1 MGDSRARRQFRVLYR
16 NFLAQIVDT
25 ELIATHG
32 DPSRLLAQIGA
43 LLISISIILAIEI
56 LPQYR
61 KATSAQ
67 IRLGAWGD
75 QEFLIGITIAVIGVF
90 TVFAWDSIFPSRH
103 DTLVLASLP
112 IRQNTISRAKLAA
125 TGTGLAVCL
134 IAINGVIG
142 LAYPFAAGGVRTFF
156 AYWTTVTAAGLW
168 IFCSLVALQGL
179 AALTLTYR
187 RFLKVSNALQVASF
201 FAILAVFFL
210 TPGPLDLDVSHGI
223 PDAARLLP
231 SFWFLGLFQTL
242 NASAQP
248 TFAPLASRALATLI
262 AAVSTAA
269 LSFALAQYQVTRR
282 IVEEPDIVPADRA
295 RPPSRVFPWVVRRAT
310 ANWKPLDR
318 AILLF
323 IARTLTR
330 SRLHRNLMAVFGGLG
345 LAISITYAK
354 ALLYGNSQMYALAR
368 RYGFQTPHWYEP
380 NTPLMAVGFILL
392 ILAVLGARVV
402 FSLPLA
408 VRANWIFRIT
418 DMQSPA
424 AYFAALRKSVLTL
437 IALPV
442 WLVVAIFYLSVWG
455 GPEALGH
462 MLVLFCIGL
471 IAVDLALSG
480 FRKMPFACNYLPGAS
495 NLRIRLP
502 IYGTVFLAAVDIG
515 TRMERNAFES
525 AARSMLLASAL
536 VALLSYARR
545 RWNKLASWQLEQLQ
559 FDARPITDVAPLDLR
574 GDGAYGRNQRYLDV
588 LDTPPEPSLR
598 QRAWRFARKTAI
610 ATACLCVGGFVYEQ
624 ISELR
629 NPLPPRQGRSIDIG
643 GRSLNYSCVGQGSPA
658 VIFEN
663 GSGGAGMNWTG
674 LQREVA
680 QYTRACWYDR
690 AGQGWSDAAPF
701 PHPASAI
708 ADDLHRLLGA
718 APVAPPYVLA
728 GLSSGG
734 ICVRVY
740 AKRYPPDVAG
750 MVLIDSA
757 HVDEDDSITPPG
769 GGYIPYFPQGLSVL
783 AQILR
788 PIGALRLIMPAGALS
803 PFETRTFA
811 ESLKEEMV
819 YESHVEA
826 RAVRSLGDIPLIVLT
841 AGRHRVN
848 PPESPVEAR
857 EQLARENKWIE
868 AQKQLA
874 RLSTHAQQR
883 VFPEAQHN
891 LLADRPQEVLKAVVD
906 VVSAV
911 RASSHPGSA
920 TN

>member
-1 MGDSRARRQFRVLYR
+1 MDDSSARRQFPVLYR

-43 LLISISIILAIEI
+43 LLVSISIILAIEI
-56 LPQYR
+56 IPQYR
-61 KATSAQ
+61 KATAAQ
-67 IRLGAWGD
+67 IRAGSWGD
-75 QEFLIGITIAVIGVF
+75 QEFLIGTTIAVVGIF
-90 TVFAWDSIFPSRH
+90 TVFAWDSIFPNRR
-103 DTLVLASLP
+103 DTLVLGSLP

-134 IAINGVIG
+134 VAVNGIIG
-142 LAYPFAAGGVRTFF
+142 LTYPFVAGGVKTFF
-156 AYWTTVTAAGLW
+156 AYWATIAAAGSW
-168 IFCSLVALQGL
+168 IFCSLLAMQGL
-179 AALTLTYR
+179 SALTLSYR
-187 RFLKVSNALQVASF
+187 RFLKVSNALQVGSF

-210 TPGPLDLDVSHGI
+210 TPGPLDLDVSQGI
-223 PDAARLLP
+223 PNSVRLLP

-242 NASAQP
+242 NGCVQP
-248 TFAPLASRALATLI
+248 TFAPLAGRALTALI
-262 AAVSTAA
+262 AALSTAG
-269 LSFALAQYQVTRR
+269 LIYALAQSQVTRR

-295 RPPSRVFPWVVRRAT
+295 RPPSRVFAWAVRRAT
-310 ANWKPLDR
+310 AKWKPLDR
-318 AILLF
+318 AMLLF

-345 LAISITYAK
+345 IAISITYAK
-354 ALLYGNSQMYALAR
+354 ALLYGNSQMYELAR

-380 NTPLMAVGFILL
+380 NTPLMATGFILL
-392 ILAVLGARVV
+392 ILAVLGTRAA

-408 VRANWIFRIT
+408 MRANWIFRVT
-418 DMQSPA
+418 DVQSPNR
-424 AYFAALRKSVLTL
+424 YFTAVRKSMLAL

-442 WLVVAIFYLSVWG
+442 WLAASVFYLSVWG

-462 MLVLFCIGL
+462 VLVLLCAGI
-471 IAVDLALSG
+471 IVVDLALSS
-480 FRKMPFACNYLPGAS
+480 FCKMPFACNYLPGAS

-515 TRMERNAFES
+515 TRIERTALKS
-525 AARSMLLASAL
+525 AARSILLAVVVL
-536 VALLSYARR
+536 ALLIYARR
-545 RWNKLASWQLEQLQ
+545 SWNKFASWPLEQLQ
-559 FDARPITDVAPLDLR
+559 FEARPMAEVAPLDLR
-574 GDGAYGRNQRYLDV
+574 GDGMYGRNYRYVDL
-588 LDTPPEPSLR
+588 LDTPPEPSR
-598 QRAWRFARKTAI
+598 GQRAWRLALTMAI
-610 ATACLCVGGFVYEQ
+610 AITCFCAAGFVYEQ

-643 GRSLNYSCVGQGSPA
+643 GRSLNYSCIGQGSPA

-663 GSGGAGMNWTG
+663 GSGGAGMDWTR

-680 QYTRACWYDR
+680 QFTRACWYDR

-708 ADDLHRLLGA
+708 SDDLHRLLGA
-718 APVAPPYVLA
+718 AAVTPPYVLA

-740 AKRYPPDVAG
+740 AKRYPSDVAG

-757 HVDEDDSITPPG
+757 HVDEDDPITPPG

-783 AQILR
+783 AQVLR
-788 PIGALRLIMPAGALS
+788 PIGVLRVIMPAGVLS

-819 YESHVEA
+819 YESQLEA
-826 RAVRSLGDIPLIVLT
+826 RAVGSLGDIPLIVLT

-857 EQLARENKWIE
+857 QQLAWENKWIE
-868 AQKQLA
+868 GQKQLA

-883 VFPEAQHN
+883 VFPQARHN
-891 LLADRPQEVLKAVVD
+891 LLEDRPQEVLKAIVEVVNAAR
-906 VVSAV
+906 VSLRPDAQI
-911 RASSHPGSA
+911 
-920 TN
+920 N